1 VPYELRSCIPVKV
14 HILPATYKVVELIA
28 IKKKG
33 GDDPP
38 LSFIIV

>member
-1 VPYELRSCIPVKV
+1 VLHELRNGIPIKV
-14 HILPATYKVVELIA
+14 HILPDTYKVVELIA

-38 LSFIIV
+38 FF